1 MLIKA
6 TSFALVGV
14 VNVAVNY
21 TVFWL
26 GLHLIKAAPALAQGL
41 NWTAESCRCVS
52 SENAEVIAANVVA
65 WCVAVTGSYAMNSMT
80 TFAAESGRKL
90 TWRAYFT
97 FAASGLL
104 GLLADTTT
112 LLMAKTIP
120 PDHAGKVVGD
130 RRRLRR
136 QFLDVAFR
144 GVPEESRA
152 SQAIITALIPRKRPR
167 LPPLKGERRE
177 GSARMTNLR
186 T

>member
-14 VNVAVNY
+14 VNAAVNY

-26 GLHLIKAAPALAQGL
+26 GLHLIKAVPALAQGL

-65 WCVAVTGSYAMNSMT
+65 WCVAVTGSYVMNSMT

-97 FAASGLL
+97 FAASGVL

-112 LLMAKTIP
+112 LLIAKTFLPIMLAKLLAIG
-120 PDHAGKVVGD
+120 AGFVVN
-130 RRRLRR
+130 
-136 QFLDVAFR
+136 FSMSHFVVF
-144 GVPEESRA
+144 
-152 SQAIITALIPRKRPR
+152 RKRTKPA
-167 LPPLKGERRE
+167 ER
-177 GSARMTNLR
+177 
-186 T
+186 

>member
-1 MLIKA
+1 MNPLSRLVALWKRELLLIKA

-14 VNVAVNY
+14 VNATVNY
-21 TVFWL
+21 TVFLL
-26 GLHLIKAAPALAQGL
+26 GLLLIKAVPALAQGL

-65 WCVAVTGSYAMNSMT
+65 WCVAVTGSYVMNSMT

-112 LLMAKTIP
+112 LLIAKTFLPIMLAKLLAIGAAFVVNFSMS
-120 PDHAGKVVGD
+120 HFVVFRKKAG
-130 RRRLRR
+130 
-136 QFLDVAFR
+136 
-144 GVPEESRA
+144 
-152 SQAIITALIPRKRPR
+152 QAKQ
-167 LPPLKGERRE
+167 
-177 GSARMTNLR
+177 
-186 T
+186 